1 MSRIVLISITAALL
15 SAAPAV
21 AHNPTRDTYGGR
33 GDVAA
38 EVATGVD
45 PGSGVRGTTAEGGR
59 PANAAG
65 DGVRPANAAGTTTA
79 AVKPLRGDELP
90 FTGLDL
96 GLVAGG
102 GILLLGL
109 GFGVRR
115 VSREPATPPVSQ

>member
-1 MSRIVLISITAALL
+1 MSRVLLISITAVLL

-21 AHNPTRDTYGGR
+21 AQDPTRDAYGGA
-33 GDVAA
+33 GNVAS
-38 EVATGVD
+38 EVATKDQGVN
-45 PGSGVRGTTAEGGR
+45 PGSGVQGTTAEG
-59 PANAAG
+59 
-65 DGVRPANAAGTTTA
+65 VRPATAAGTTTA
-79 AVKPLRGDELP
+79 AVRPLRGDELP

-115 VSREPATPPVSQ
+115 VSREPAAPPVA